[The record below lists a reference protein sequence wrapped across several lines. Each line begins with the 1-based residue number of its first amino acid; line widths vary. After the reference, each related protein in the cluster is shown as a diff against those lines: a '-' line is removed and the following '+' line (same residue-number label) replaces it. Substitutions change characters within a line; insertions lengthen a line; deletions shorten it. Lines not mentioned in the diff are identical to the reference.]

1 MTTASPPK
9 QQGGEAAIVDAGVAP
24 VTPSNRGQHRHQRR
38 CRRRWLERVDR
49 PSYQGRLG
57 APPTI
62 SRRQSCRGQML
73 EVGGPEPS
81 STASA
86 STSRASARVSCGARR
101 RGAGT
106 NSGGAE
112 QAGSRWR
119 AAAPKL
125 TGSRPGATAAGRQ
138 HWARKENE
146 RTRRACRWERER
158 EWEERR
164 GRAVVVD
171 PVRLDHG
178 PAYWAKWAR
187 SSPGFVN
194 WPNSFFY

>member
-38 CRRRWLERVDR
+38 CRRRRLERVDG

-57 APPTI
+57 APPMI
-62 SRRQSCRGQML
+62 SRRRSCRGQRP
-73 EVGGPEPS
+73 EAGGPEPS
-81 STASA
+81 TTASA

-112 QAGSRWR
+112 QAKSRRR

-125 TGSRPGATAAGRQ
+125 TGSRPGAAAAGRQ
-138 HWARKENE
+138 HRAIKRNK
-146 RTRRACRWERER
+146 RGRCACR
-158 EWEERR
+158 
-164 GRAVVVD
+164 
-171 PVRLDHG
+171 
-178 PAYWAKWAR
+178 
-187 SSPGFVN
+187 
-194 WPNSFFY
+194 